1 MSGGVHDAVKVPGVR
16 RTEFLAGAV
25 AASFIQSSPARLSIV
40 AAPLG
45 HDIDPYRDPER
56 GVDELAWLYADGL
69 VGPDERPLL
78 AASPPEVRDGGRTYR
93 YTLRDVAWHDGA
105 ALTARDVQ
113 AAFRELRGGIW
124 GTHEPYRSVRD
135 IVRLDDRRFD
145 VRLHEKRAG
154 FVRSFFGP
162 SGVPALPLI
171 RHAADGTPIGTGPF
185 AIAGRPESERWV
197 LRRWDG
203 SPRGKPLL
211 AEIALRLIGFA
222 PTRAIQMRTEEA
234 HMAIPLAP
242 EAITG
247 PYLTHR
253 RLTSVATL
261 LFNAASIF
269 RSARLRRLCAT
280 TVDVPALQKHY
291 INRPGSAVFASLLMN
306 GPNDAAWE
314 RALTRRTRGAGD
326 ELHGALGDAL
336 VRLSYV
342 AGSPAHERTML
353 VVQQMLASAGV
364 ASELRAKPMTN
375 YLSNEGPLRAGD
387 FDIGIVGYPNLDGS
401 DLAADWS
408 CNNIPPRGGNF
419 ARWCD
424 GETERALHRGD
435 TVAVLRRLYD
445 EMAVLPLGIAEER
458 IGVSL
463 RLAGVAAP
471 MPLVPFT
478 YQCVD
483 WHWA

>member
-16 RTEFLAGAV
+16 RTEFLAGAA
-25 AASFIQSSPARLSIV
+25 AASFIQSSSARLSIV

-69 VGPDERPLL
+69 VGHDARPLL
-78 AASPPEVRDGGRTYR
+78 AAAPPEMRDGGRTYR
-93 YTLRDVAWHDGA
+93 YTLREVSWRDGI
-105 ALTARDVQ
+105 ALTSRDVE
-113 AAFRELRGGIW
+113 AAFREIRGGIW
-124 GTHEPYRSVRD
+124 GTHEPYRSVREV
-135 IVRLDDRRFD
+135 VRLDDHRFD
-145 VRLHEKRAG
+145 VHLQAPRPG
-154 FVRSFFGP
+154 FVGSFFGP
-162 SGVPALPLI
+162 FGVPALPLI
-171 RHAADGTPIGTGPF
+171 RHAADGMPIGTGPF
-185 AIAGRPESERWV
+185 ALAGRPEPERWV

-211 AEIALRLIGFA
+211 AEIGVRLIGFA

-242 EAITG
+242 EAIAG

-261 LFNAASIF
+261 LFNAASVF
-269 RSARLRRLCAT
+269 RSARSRRLCAMT
-280 TVDVPALQKHY
+280 LDVPALQKLY
-291 INRPGSAVFASLLMN
+291 GNRPESALFASLLMN

-314 RALTRRTRGAGD
+314 HALTRLTPGAGS
-326 ELHGALGDAL
+326 ELHRALGDAV

-342 AGSPAHERTML
+342 AASPAHERTML

-364 ASELRAKPMTN
+364 AAELRAKPMST

-408 CNNIPPRGGNF
+408 CINVPPRGGNF

-424 GETERALHRGD
+424 RETERAVQRGD
-435 TVAVLRRLYD
+435 TETALRRLYD
-445 EMAVLPLGIAEER
+445 QMAVVPLGIAVER

-463 RLAGVAAP
+463 RLAGVAPP

-478 YQCVD
+478 YPCVD
-483 WHWA
+483 WHWV